1 MAEGRLWSALEGTI
15 YRKFVDV
22 RLEQCVRDG
31 MTKVA
36 QCGTLVIRRNA
47 LKRYLMR
54 FCKFTTLYLPCH
66 FGGDGVLVQTLARAV
81 TVSLLVGDYS
91 RPCDV

>member
-36 QCGTLVIRRNA
+36 
-47 LKRYLMR
+47 
-54 FCKFTTLYLPCH
+54 
-66 FGGDGVLVQTLARAV
+66 
-81 TVSLLVGDYS
+81 
-91 RPCDV
+91 